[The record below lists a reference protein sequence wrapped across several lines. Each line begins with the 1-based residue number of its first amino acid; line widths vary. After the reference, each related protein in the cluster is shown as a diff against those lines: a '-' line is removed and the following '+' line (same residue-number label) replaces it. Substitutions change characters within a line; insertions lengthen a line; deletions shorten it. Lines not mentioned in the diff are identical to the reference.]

1 MTTKANDHLQKE
13 LKPAPEN
20 GANVE
25 RDSKASVSFMGGTSV
40 ALQHC
45 LFLFLII
52 CNANTSLY
60 NDSKASVSL
69 MRGTSVA
76 LQHCL
81 FLFLI
86 ICHANTSLYNV
97 GRILSCAVSSW

>member
-1 MTTKANDHLQKE
+1 MGQPKIKDGYTYVFTIADCKSPFVKLNKAKGRDNKLTTKANDHLQKE
-13 LKPAPEN
+13 HKPAPEN

-25 RDSKASVSFMGGTSV
+25 R
-40 ALQHC
+40 
-45 LFLFLII
+45 
-52 CNANTSLY
+52 
-60 NDSKASVSL
+60 DSKASVSL

-97 GRILSCAVSSW
+97 GRIVSCAVSSW